1 MLIDTHSHINH
12 EKLVNELPEIL
23 QNLKTGKVKRVICPS
38 FSYSS
43 SITSLEMAKNENVFC
58 ALGIHP
64 EMANEYDTKM
74 EQLLIENANNL
85 KVVAIGEI
93 GLDYHYGQEN
103 KDLQFQVLL
112 RQMELAK
119 EFDLPIIFHIRD
131 AFDDFFEFFE
141 KHKDLCKKGVIHCFE
156 GDIEVA
162 KKALSLGLMISFTGL
177 ITFKHREN
185 VREAVK
191 YIPLEKIMVETD
203 APYLTPEPFRHKV
216 NRPEYVELVAQ
227 KIAEIKG
234 ESVEKVEEITTQNA
248 YDFFDK
254 MRKFDESK

>member
-1 MLIDTHSHINH
+1 
-12 EKLVNELPEIL
+12 
-23 QNLKTGKVKRVICPS
+23 
-38 FSYSS
+38 
-43 SITSLEMAKNENVFC
+43 
-58 ALGIHP
+58 
-64 EMANEYDTKM
+64 
-74 EQLLIENANNL
+74 
-85 KVVAIGEI
+85 
-93 GLDYHYGQEN
+93 
-103 KDLQFQVLL
+103 
-112 RQMELAK
+112 
-119 EFDLPIIFHIRD
+119 
-131 AFDDFFEFFE
+131 
-141 KHKDLCKKGVIHCFE
+141 
-156 GDIEVA
+156 
-162 KKALSLGLMISFTGL
+162 MISFTGL